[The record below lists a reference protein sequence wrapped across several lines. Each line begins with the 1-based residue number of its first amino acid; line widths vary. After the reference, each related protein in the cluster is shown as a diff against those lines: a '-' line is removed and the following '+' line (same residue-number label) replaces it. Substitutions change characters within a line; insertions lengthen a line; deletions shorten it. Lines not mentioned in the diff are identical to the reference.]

1 MRLPFLLPALLGL
14 TLWAPGPAA
23 AQSAPPPRMGWHEQY
38 QRLVYDLPGRASWT
52 IDRQP
57 GEVRVRLSG
66 AALPASTFTFEVPG
80 DSVQAVVAPQTVTLT
95 SLQGKALRLNVTL
108 LAPAPGAAGRRLVLD
123 LYPADT
129 WTEYEPPLA
138 GPCALGQG
146 GQSVPYVPPAFATGQ
161 VGFYMAQLDPKTLA
175 PLKVVSHQPDALF
188 PLASTFKQ
196 LTLWAALRDVDA
208 GRLNLNTRLAVTTSN
223 RSIEFYRPGN
233 RTLLDLATQMVVSS
247 ENTASDIVQL
257 AVGPERLQAAARGF
271 GTCATRVQVTTKTMW
286 AAQAGLI
293 PEVYGPDTLSW
304 AQTLLTLP
312 EAAQAGAAAQA
323 VQASLRLSPERVQSD
338 LEAYFRS
345 PAYSPQLDVA
355 LQNRSTPREWA
366 SLVARLHLRG
376 GLSPQS
382 ANLFRRLLA
391 QSCCAPKGVTYR
403 YWGSK
408 AGSGWRLVTLSGLLQ
423 LPGGETFAYA
433 YFNHGSDVV
442 DSPDIERQLPQIAR
456 YVWNTAQR
464 LHATR

>member
-14 TLWAPGPAA
+14 TLWAPVPAR
-23 AQSAPPPRMGWHEQY
+23 AQSVPVPRMGWHDHY
-38 QRLVYDLPGRASWT
+38 QRVVYDLPGRVGWT
-52 IDRQP
+52 IHRQP
-57 GEVRVRLSG
+57 GEVRVQLSG
-66 AALPASTFTFEVPG
+66 ATLPASSFAFEVPG
-80 DSVQAVVAPQTVTLT
+80 DTVQAVVGAQSATFT
-95 SLQGKALRLNVTL
+95 SAQGKPLRLNVTL
-108 LAPAPGAAGRRLVLD
+108 LPPAPGSSGRRLVLD

-129 WTEYEPPLA
+129 WTDYEPPLA

-146 GQSVPYVPPAFATGQ
+146 GQAVPYVPPAFATGQ

-175 PLKVVSHQPDALF
+175 PLKVVTHQPDRLF

-208 GRLNLNTRLAVTTSN
+208 GRLNLNTRFAVTSSN

-233 RTLLDLATQMVVSS
+233 RTLLDLARQMVVSS

-271 GTCATRVQVTTKTMW
+271 GTCATRVQTTTKAMW

-304 AQTLLTLP
+304 AQTLLSLP
-312 EAAQAGAAAQA
+312 ETVQAQTAAGA
-323 VQASLRLSPERVQSD
+323 VQASLRLSPERVLTD

-366 SLVARLHLRG
+366 SLVAQLHLRG
-376 GLSPQS
+376 GLTPQS
-382 ANLFRRLLA
+382 ANTFRRFLA
-391 QSCCAPKGVTYR
+391 EGCCAPKGVTSR

-423 LPGGETFAYA
+423 LQGGETFAYA
-433 YFNHGSDVV
+433 YFNHGSDVL
-442 DSPDIERQLPQIAR
+442 DSPEIERQLPQIAR
-456 YVWNTAQR
+456 YVWDTAQR
-464 LHATR
+464 LRR